1 MLTGTDRSLSA
12 ASTAAR
18 RTWQAWSLTALVL
31 AVLCAHSTPLAPA
44 AETPTLSPTAPPSAA
59 SRATAVYR
67 VRAGAEIDL
76 GWTGIAH
83 DQPWPAE
90 QRLRFDLDCT
100 AAGACALGGG
110 APGEIFGA
118 PVPLSSG
125 GIPVCVVNRLRE
137 PLGGSVNAASGCG
150 EIRVK
155 LVSSVFTAGNVA
167 RPCPA
172 CRGDAAPTDGRKDG
186 RCEGGASSG
195 ALCDANAVSPL
206 FGSSSNDCLPAR
218 TASVGDLTVDLLP
231 MTTGAAR
238 LEAMADCKRKQPG
251 PSGRCFCA
259 AQAQANECAS
269 GSCGEGE
276 TCDGPFD
283 GVCSEAPFRSCTLG
297 SGDRECGAA
306 FPGTGSCVLRT
317 RRCFGNSILAQGACD
332 PAMPT
337 YVAVFC
343 ASATQAPAVNSTAG
357 LPGPAR
363 LLLPLERVAP
373 HDAGAAHDGSTKGPS
388 GVLSKPGVTQ
398 RSTRSKLHSQSRSW

>member
-1 MLTGTDRSLSA
+1 MLTGADRNRGA
-12 ASTAAR
+12 ASTTAR
-18 RTWQAWSLTALVL
+18 RTWQARNPATLAL
-31 AVLCAHSTPLAPA
+31 AILCALSAPFA
-44 AETPTLSPTAPPSAA
+44 SAGETPTLSPTAPPPAT

-76 GWTGIAH
+76 GWTGMAH

-90 QRLRFDLDCT
+90 QRLRFDLDC
-100 AAGACALGGG
+100 AADGACTLGGG
-110 APGEIFGA
+110 EPGEIFGA

-137 PLGGSVNAASGCG
+137 SLGGSVNAASGCG
-150 EIRVK
+150 EIR
-155 LVSSVFTAGNVA
+155 LRLLSSVFTAGDVA
-167 RPCPA
+167 HPCPV
-172 CRGDAAPTDGRKDG
+172 CRGDVAPNDGRKDG

-195 ALCDANAVSPL
+195 APCDTNAASAL
-206 FGSSSNDCLPAR
+206 FGASSNDCLPAS
-218 TASVGDLTVDLLP
+218 TASVGDLAVDLLP

-238 LEAMADCKRKQPG
+238 LEAKADCKRKQPG
-251 PSGRCFCA
+251 PSGRCFCP

-283 GVCSEAPFRSCTLG
+283 GVCSEAPFRSCRLG

-306 FPGTGSCVLRT
+306 FPGTGSCALRA
-317 RRCFGNSILAQGACD
+317 RRCFADTILAQGACD
-332 PAMPT
+332 PATPT

-343 ASATQAPAVNSTAG
+343 APATQAPAVNSTAG

-363 LLLPLERVAP
+363 LLLPLERIAP
-373 HDAGAAHDGSTKGPS
+373 HDADAEHE
-388 GVLSKPGVTQ
+388 
-398 RSTRSKLHSQSRSW
+398 